1 VTDEA
6 AKLTDDAAIRA
17 ADEAASDD
25 EAMAGRWRP
34 PPAQPMRIVAA
45 LALTAIGF
53 ALYGYTMVNFWASS
67 WLGIHAR
74 IPWPAYAL
82 IALGL
87 AMSMGGL
94 GAGLA
99 IASPHA
105 KLGVSIIAFLAAA
118 ALAIG
123 GARFYLYTMRG
134 TRNPPFTLTVAA
146 GGRFP
151 DFALSDQS
159 GVTLT
164 QNALAS
170 GQVHLVMV
178 YRGDYCP
185 FARYELEE
193 LTAMSDE
200 FTRAGIGIVAISA
213 DPTARSRM
221 LADFTRTRI
230 PLLCDPAGRLLGP
243 LGLLQHH
250 RDAQPANAI
259 PAFFLIDRGGVV
271 RWIFTSPYYR
281 EQPAPGAILA
291 TARRLELAN

>member
-1 VTDEA
+1 MTDETA
-6 AKLTDDAAIRA
+6 VRLEAPTIRA
-17 ADEAASDD
+17 AEEAASG
-25 EAMAGRWRP
+25 ENALGGRWRP

-74 IPWPAYAL
+74 VPWPAYAL

-87 AMSMGGL
+87 AVSIAGL
-94 GAGLA
+94 RAGLA

-123 GARFYLYTMRG
+123 GGRFYLYTMRG
-134 TRNPPFTLTVAA
+134 TRNPPFTLTVAT

-159 GVTLT
+159 GVMLT

-170 GQVHLVMV
+170 GQTHLVMV

-193 LTAMSDE
+193 LTAMQDR
-200 FTRAGIGIVAISA
+200 FARAGIGIIAISA
-213 DPTARSRM
+213 DPAARSRM

-291 TARRLELAN
+291 AARRLGLAN